1 MSVLPIWAQTGLLL
15 SDVGCARPWYQQDSH
30 PAPFSFLGMRAFAF
44 FGIRNINVVMGDL
57 TIENAVCS
65 IKEMIEQAIRDGGV
79 EGKNNL
85 IRSQQPICMLHDAAK
100 SAFIRNGVNPTRVR
114 PLLGEHMDEL
124 KLAGFFKC
132 KDQDICFLPNHVRG
146 QKEFLQFDGIL
157 KGQLDEFGTE
167 LTEHILSVNVRSQ
180 LSSIAK
186 NFDTLYERTFAEA
199 LNLHLRCEKMVLGE
213 FYMIPV
219 KEYDDTEAKY
229 NRIAFKKNKNVQKH
243 IEKYLYSFSAVN
255 NRRCLCGEEYK
266 YERVCLLIVDFNK
279 STPVIYNTDDDL
291 KAAGLLPEDSQ
302 ASINE
307 MNFPTFAPTLMRL
320 YEERFGLD
328 RFI

>member
-1 MSVLPIWAQTGLLL
+1 
-15 SDVGCARPWYQQDSH
+15 
-30 PAPFSFLGMRAFAF
+30 MRS
-44 FGIRNINVVMGDL
+44 I
-57 TIENAVCS
+57 TIEDAVYS
-65 IKEMIEQAIRDGGV
+65 IKVMIERAIKDGGV

-85 IRSQQPICMLHDAAK
+85 IRTQQPICLLHDAAK
-100 SAFIRNGVNPTRVR
+100 SAFIRNGVNPQNVR

-124 KLAGFFKC
+124 RLAGFFKC
-132 KDQDICFLPNHVRG
+132 KDQDICFLPNNIK
-146 QKEFLQFDGIL
+146 QQQEYLQFDGIL
-157 KGQLDEFGTE
+157 KGQLDLYGTKF
-167 LTEHILSVNVRSQ
+167 TEHILSVNVRSQ

-199 LNLHLRCEKMVLGE
+199 LNLHLRCQKMVLGE

-229 NRIAFKKNKNVQKH
+229 NNIAFKNNKSVQKH

-255 NRRCLCGEEYK
+255 NRRCLQGEEYK
-266 YERVCLLIVDFNK
+266 YERVCLLIVDF
-279 STPVIYNTDDDL
+279 SRDVPVIYNTDDEL
-291 KAAGLLPEDSQ
+291 KSAGLLPKNSD

-307 MNFPTFAPTLMRL
+307 MNFPSFAPTLMQL
-320 YEERFGLD
+320 YEQRFGLR

>member
-1 MSVLPIWAQTGLLL
+1 MKEL
-15 SDVGCARPWYQQDSH
+15 S
-30 PAPFSFLGMRAFAF
+30 
-44 FGIRNINVVMGDL
+44 
-57 TIENAVCS
+57 IEDAVYS
-65 IKEMIEQAIRDGGV
+65 IKDMIEGAIRDGGV

-100 SAFIRNGVNPTRVR
+100 SAFIRNGVNSNRVR
-114 PLLGEHMDEL
+114 PLLGKHMNEL

-132 KDQDICFLPNHVRG
+132 KDQDICFLPNNVK
-146 QKEFLQFDGIL
+146 QKREYLQFDGIL
-157 KGQLDEFGTE
+157 KGQLDQFGTD

-199 LNLHLRCEKMVLGE
+199 LNLHLRCQKMVLGE

-219 KEYDDTEAKY
+219 KEYDDAAAKF
-229 NRIAFKKNKNVQKH
+229 NRITFKNNKSVQKH

-255 NRRCLCGEEYK
+255 NRRVLQGEEYK
-266 YERVCLLIVDFNK
+266 YERVCLLIVDFSK
-279 STPVIYNTDDDL
+279 DIPVIYNTDDEL
-291 KAAGLLPEDSQ
+291 KAAGLLPENSS

-307 MNFPTFAPTLMRL
+307 MNFPSFAPTLMKL
-320 YEERFGLD
+320 YEERFGVE